1 MKLTYNIQAV
11 IANNH
16 LKSTENSL
24 VKSTERLSSGY
35 KINNASDDP
44 AGLAISQK
52 LRDQIRGL
60 DNASQNSL
68 DGISVLQT
76 AEGALVEINSMLQRV
91 RELTLQAMNET
102 YGEDD
107 KQSIQSEVD
116 ELVKEID
123 RLTRDTEFN
132 GQALINGNLSYRA
145 YSDSSSVTVNAY
157 SKDVLTAD
165 YSLAVTTAPK
175 KAVVMNTTPGTSV
188 TNIPDPITA
197 AEAGTIT
204 INGVVIK
211 IEEGDTAEEV
221 YEKLRDGA
229 KNADVN
235 LYSVADPTALPLN
248 TFTEATVG
256 SAGYNTTSF
265 VNGTTSFLFVA
276 EEYGSATHVNIS
288 CENTALLDALGLGDI
303 ATAGVITSVGVDAQI
318 TLNTASGFS
327 DTAIYKADG
336 DQVTI
341 TDRNGFE
348 MNLTVA
354 GDTLTRIVDDPTR
367 SANIKIEA
375 TGIGSM
381 ILQIGANEGQTLDI
395 VLPDVSVKALGID
408 NLNMIGPEGLVRS
421 LDAIDKA
428 LDKVQRAR
436 STIGTYENRLESASA
451 SIDTN
456 SLNLEEAF
464 SRIMDTDMAEEMTN
478 YTKENVLAQAGTAIL
493 AQANDRPQQV
503 LQLLS

>member
-60 DNASQNSL
+60 ENASQNSL

-107 KQSIQSEVD
+107 KESIQSEVD

-132 GQALINGNLSYRA
+132 GQTLIDGNLSYRA
-145 YSDSSSVTVNAY
+145 YSNSSSVTVNAY
-157 SKDVLTAD
+157 SKNVLTSE
-165 YSLAVTTAPK
+165 YSLTVTTAPK
-175 KAVVMNTTPGTSV
+175 KAVVMNTTPGSSV

-204 INGVVIK
+204 INGVAIK
-211 IEEGDTAEEV
+211 IEEGDTADEV
-221 YEKLRDGA
+221 YAKLRDGA

-235 LYSVADPTALPLN
+235 LYSVANPTALPLN
-248 TFTEATVG
+248 TFTEATRD
-256 SAGYNTTSF
+256 SQGYVTTSYL
-265 VNGTTSFLFVA
+265 NGTTSFLFVA
-276 EEYGSATHVNIS
+276 EEYGSAAHVNIS
-288 CENTALLDALGLGDI
+288 SDNTALLDVLGLDDI
-303 ATAGVITSVGVDAQI
+303 ATAGVITSVGVDAQV
-318 TLNTASGFS
+318 TLNTSSGFS
-327 DTAIYKADG
+327 NTAIYEAEG
-336 DQVTI
+336 DQITI

-348 MNLTVA
+348 MNLTVE
-354 GDTLTRIVDDPTR
+354 GDTLSRIVDDPTR
-367 SANIKIEA
+367 LADVTIEA
-375 TGIGSM
+375 TGMGSM

-408 NLNMIGPEGLVRS
+408 NLNMIGPEGLNRS

-428 LDKVQRAR
+428 LDKVQRAK
-436 STIGTYENRLESASA
+436 STIGTYQNRLESASA
-451 SIDTN
+451 SIETN